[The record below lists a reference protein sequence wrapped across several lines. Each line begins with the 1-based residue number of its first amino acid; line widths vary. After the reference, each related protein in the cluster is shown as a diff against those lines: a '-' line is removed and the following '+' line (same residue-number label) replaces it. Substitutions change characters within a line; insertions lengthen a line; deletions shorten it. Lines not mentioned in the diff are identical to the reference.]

1 MQIKTSHLWHT
12 FGSGTISE
20 FVALKDV
27 SLTFNDGEFIA
38 IIGHTGSGKT
48 TLIEHLNGLSKPTKG
63 YVKIGNTKITNARK
77 QKIKNIKDIRKKVG
91 IVFQFAEY
99 QLFEETIEKDI
110 IFGPVNMGVSKERA
124 KLLAKEYIKL
134 VGLDEEFLPRSP
146 FALSGGQKRRVAL
159 AGILAMEPD
168 VLIFDEPTAGL
179 DPEGATQMY
188 HIFQKLNAKGKTII
202 VVTHD
207 LDHVLEYTKRSIMLT
222 NGRVVKDGPTLDVLY
237 DIDFLTKNEL
247 HPPKLVSLVH
257 DLKLCGH
264 KINNVQT
271 IRELEQAIIMS
282 RSENESNSN
291 R

>member
-20 FVALKDV
+20 FTALKNV
-27 SLTFNDGEFIA
+27 SLTFNDGEFVA

-63 YVKIGNTKITNARK
+63 QVQIGDMIITNNRK
-77 QKIKNIKDIRKKVG
+77 QKLKNIKDIRKKVG

-110 IFGPVNMGVSKERA
+110 IFGPINMGVSKERA
-124 KLLAKEYIKL
+124 KLLARQYIKI
-134 VGLDEEFLPRSP
+134 VGLEEEFLLHSP

-179 DPEGATQMY
+179 DPEGAKQMY
-188 HIFQKLNAKGKTII
+188 HIFQKLNANGKTII

-207 LDHVLEYTKRSIMLT
+207 LDQVLEYTKRTIILS
-222 NGRVVKDGPTLDVLY
+222 NGQVVKDGPTLEVLY
-237 DIDFLTKNEL
+237 DINFLTQNEL

-257 DLKLCGH
+257 DLENCGF
-264 KINNVQT
+264 KIGQVQT
-271 IRELEQAIIMS
+271 IEELVTKIAD
-282 RSENESNSN
+282 RSEDESNSY